1 MSGKE
6 AGFGAAWSD
15 GWRRVALVNPTKFL
29 GNLLIG
35 GGLIQDFADHC
46 RLQGIDLLLVLD
58 ERFRSLVE
66 DAFGDLQIVWYPR
79 DQIARAGQ
87 VQAARLWYDCVKQI
101 RSFRADLA
109 FAIEEDSVC
118 HQLTLFSGATH
129 RVSSTRER
137 HRFGFHQ
144 VLPVNRIERPPGQE
158 HIWFSHAE
166 VLQRLGVQTAAQPFY
181 LRFPEVTGT
190 SALPEMLVSPEP
202 GRPLALLHAGATKPY
217 KRWPLS
223 HFQALAEKLSR
234 QGYALALIGAGA
246 VDREANASI
255 MAACQKLGLQPMPQD
270 LSDQLDLSQLGEL
283 MQKASLIVGNDSG
296 PVHLAAALSVPGV
309 VLFGPTD
316 QRLWGPLSARVRVL
330 AKPGLCAPD
339 CQRRRCRL
347 QWRCLSGI
355 TAEDVMA
362 SLPVSGG

>member
-1 MSGKE
+1 MREKE
-6 AGFGAAWSD
+6 EGSGAAWS
-15 GWRRVALVNPTKFL
+15 GSWRRVALINPTKFL

-46 RLQGIDLLLVLD
+46 RAEGIDLLLVLD
-58 ERFRSLVE
+58 ERFRTLVE
-66 DAFGDLQIVWYPR
+66 DAFGDLRIVWYPR
-79 DQIARAGQ
+79 DRIARAGRLQ
-87 VQAARLWYDCVKQI
+87 KARLWYECVQQI
-101 RSFRADLA
+101 RSLRADLA

-118 HQLTLFSGATH
+118 HQLTLFSGAAH

-137 HRFGFHQ
+137 HGFGFHR
-144 VLPVNRIERPPGQE
+144 VLPVNRLERPPGQE

-166 VLQRLGVQTAAQPFY
+166 VLQRLGVQTAAEPFY
-181 LRFPEVTGT
+181 LRFPHATETP
-190 SALPEMLVSPEP
+190 ALPETVGPPEP
-202 GRPLALLHAGATKPY
+202 ERPLALLHAGATKPY

-223 HFQALAEKLSR
+223 HFQSLAEKLCR
-234 QGYALALIGAGA
+234 QGFAPALIGAGA
-246 VDREANASI
+246 VDREANSSI
-255 MAACQKLGLQPMPQD
+255 MAACQKVGLHPMPQD
-270 LSDQLDLSQLGEL
+270 LSDQLDLAQLRDL
-283 MQKASLIVGNDSG
+283 MRRASLIVGNDSG

-316 QRLWGPLSARVRVL
+316 QQLWGPLSAQLRVL

-347 QWRCLSGI
+347 RWRCLSGI